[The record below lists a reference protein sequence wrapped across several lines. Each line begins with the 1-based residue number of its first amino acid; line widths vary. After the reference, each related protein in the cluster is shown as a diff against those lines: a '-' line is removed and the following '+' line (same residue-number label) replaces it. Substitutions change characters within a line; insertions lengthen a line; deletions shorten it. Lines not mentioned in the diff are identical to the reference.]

1 MRSLQEVTIANFLYL
16 NGIDYAY
23 ETMKRIRN
31 EAVALLEGFPPSETV
46 DALISILD
54 YTIEREK

>member
-1 MRSLQEVTIANFLYL
+1 MAEGKKPKTEKTI
-16 NGIDYAY
+16 IEYAY